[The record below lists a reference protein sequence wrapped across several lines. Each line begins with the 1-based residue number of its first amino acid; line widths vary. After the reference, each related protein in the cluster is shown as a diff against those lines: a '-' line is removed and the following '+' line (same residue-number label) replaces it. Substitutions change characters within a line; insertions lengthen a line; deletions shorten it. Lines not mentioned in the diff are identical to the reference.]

1 MATTPGT
8 TPVTTTLAT
17 TSATAT
23 ATATGTEAPAAE
35 ATRPRRRRSI
45 NWSTAATV
53 ATTVVIIVWCL
64 APFYW
69 MLLLA
74 FRDSDYTFSTDLWFS
89 HVTLDNFRYAFN
101 AHYNP
106 FARSLLNSL
115 VIGTVVTAVSMVI
128 GVFAAY
134 ALARL
139 TFRGKGLVLTVILGA
154 SMFPGVA
161 ILTPLFQLFS
171 SWHWLGNYQ
180 ALVLPQI
187 SFSLPLA
194 VYTLTSFFADMPWNL
209 EEAARVD
216 GATPRQAFRLVI
228 LPLAAPAMFTT
239 AILVFLASWN
249 EYLLSSVLSNGSASV
264 APSTVAIANF
274 TAGPH
279 IVPYTQTMAAGL
291 VVTVPLIAVVLLLQ
305 RRIVSG
311 LTAGGVKG

>member
-1 MATTPGT
+1 MATVTAVPART
-8 TPVTTTLAT
+8 TE
-17 TSATAT
+17 TSVR
-23 ATATGTEAPAAE
+23 P
-35 ATRPRRRRSI
+35 RPRRKIRW
-45 NWSTAATV
+45 NTVGTA
-53 ATTVVIIVWCL
+53 ATTVVILVWCL

-69 MLLLA
+69 MLVLS
-74 FRDSDYTFSTDLWFS
+74 FRDSAYTFSTDLWFS
-89 HVTLDNFRYAFN
+89 HVTFDNFTYAFN
-101 AHYNP
+101 ADYNP

-115 VIGTVVTAVSMVI
+115 VIGTVVTVLSMVI

-139 TFRGKGLVLTVILGA
+139 SFRGKGVVLAVILGA

-171 SWHWLGNYQ
+171 GWHWLGTYQ

-194 VYTLTSFFADMPWNL
+194 VYTLTSFFAAMPWNL
-209 EEAARVD
+209 EDAARVD
-216 GATPRQAFRLVI
+216 GATAGQAFRLVI
-228 LPLAAPAMFTT
+228 LPLAAPALFTT
-239 AILVFLASWN
+239 SILVFLASWN
-249 EYLLSSVLSNGSASV
+249 EYLLSSVLSNGSTAV

-291 VVTVPLIAVVLLLQ
+291 VVTIPLIVVVLLLQ

-311 LTAGGVKG
+311 LTAGGLKG

>member
-1 MATTPGT
+1 M
-8 TPVTTTLAT
+8 
-17 TSATAT
+17 STAT
-23 ATATGTEAPAAE
+23 ALP
-35 ATRPRRRRSI
+35 TRPAGGTTAPEKLPRKV
-45 NWSTAATV
+45 NWGNVATAAV
-53 ATTVVIIVWCL
+53 MVIIILWCL

-69 MLLLA
+69 MLVLS
-74 FRDSDYTFSTDLWFS
+74 FRDTSFTFDTTPWFT
-89 HVTLDNFRYAFN
+89 HFTFENFKYAFN
-101 AHYNP
+101 PDFNP
-106 FARSLLNSL
+106 FGRSLLNS
-115 VIGTVVTAVSMVI
+115 VIIGATVTIVSMVI
-128 GVFAAY
+128 GVFAGY

-139 TFRGKGLVLTVILGA
+139 VFRGKGFVLAAILGA

-171 SWHWLGNYQ
+171 SWGWLGTYQ
-180 ALVLPQI
+180 ALILPQI

-194 VYTLTSFFADMPWNL
+194 VYTLTSFFADMPWDL

-216 GATPRQAFRLVI
+216 GCTPGQAFRLVI

-249 EYLLSSVLSNGSASV
+249 EYLLSSVLSNGVTSV
-264 APSTVAIANF
+264 APSTVAIVNF

-291 VVTVPLIAVVLLLQ
+291 VVTIPLIIVVLLFQ

>member
-1 MATTPGT
+1 MT
-8 TPVTTTLAT
+8 
-17 TSATAT
+17 TAT
-23 ATATGTEAPAAE
+23 ALETPPARPATERLPRKINWGNIATGV
-35 ATRPRRRRSI
+35 SI
-45 NWSTAATV
+45 A
-53 ATTVVIIVWCL
+53 VIIVWCL

-69 MLLLA
+69 MLVLA
-74 FRDSDYTFSTDLWFS
+74 FRETAYTFETTPWFH
-89 HVTLDNFRYAFN
+89 HVTLENFRYAFN
-101 AHYNP
+101 PEFNP
-106 FARSLLNSL
+106 FGRSLVNS
-115 VIGTVVTAVSMVI
+115 VIIGTVVTTVSMVI
-128 GVFAAY
+128 GVFAGY

-139 TFRGKGLVLTVILGA
+139 VFRGKGFVLAAILGA

-171 SWHWLGNYQ
+171 TLHWLGTYP
-180 ALVLPQI
+180 ALILPQI
-187 SFSLPLA
+187 SFAIPLA
-194 VYTLTSFFADMPWNL
+194 VYTLTSFFADMPWDL

-216 GATPRQAFRLVI
+216 GATPGQAFRLVI
-228 LPLAAPAMFTT
+228 LPLAAPAIFTT

-249 EYLLSSVLSNGSASV
+249 EYLLSSVLSNGVTKV

-291 VVTVPLIAVVLLLQ
+291 VVTVPLIIVVLLFQ